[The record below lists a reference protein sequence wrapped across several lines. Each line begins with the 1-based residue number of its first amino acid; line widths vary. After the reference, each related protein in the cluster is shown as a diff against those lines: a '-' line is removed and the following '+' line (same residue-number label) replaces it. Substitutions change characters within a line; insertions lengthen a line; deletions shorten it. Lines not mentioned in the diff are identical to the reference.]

1 MTIQHERILSS
12 RSYNDPSAP
21 WNEPNDRNITVEV
34 NVELGTFVDVTIPQ
48 YKEGRHL
55 VINEEELKEAVE
67 EAIKDKLNIDNED
80 IVLNNLTIY
89 NYQ

>member
-1 MTIQHERILSS
+1 MSGYYPVGA
-12 RSYNDPSAP
+12 YNDPSAP
-21 WNEPNDRNITVEV
+21 WNEPNDRNVTVEV
-34 NVELGTFVDVTIPQ
+34 NVELGTFVDITIPQ
-48 YKEGRHL
+48 YKEGGHL

-80 IVLNNLTIY
+80 IVLNNLAIY

>member
-1 MTIQHERILSS
+1 MSGYYPVGAS
-12 RSYNDPSAP
+12 NDPSAP
-21 WNEPNDRNITVEV
+21 WNEPNNRNVTVEV
-34 NVELGTFVDVTIPQ
+34 NIELGTFVDVTIPQ

-80 IVLNNLTIY
+80 IVLNNLSIC

>member
-1 MTIQHERILSS
+1 MSGYYPAGAS
-12 RSYNDPSAP
+12 NDPSAP

-34 NVELGTFVDVTIPQ
+34 NVELGTFVDVTISQ

-67 EAIKDKLNIDNED
+67 EAIKDKLNIDNKD
-80 IVLNNLTIY
+80 IVLNNLTIC

>member
-1 MTIQHERILSS
+1 MSGYYPAGA
-12 RSYNDPSAP
+12 YNDPSAP
-21 WNEPNDRNITVEV
+21 WNESNDRDLTVEV

-48 YKEGRHL
+48 YKEGEHL

>member
-1 MTIQHERILSS
+1 MSGYYRVGA
-12 RSYNDPSAP
+12 YNDPSAP
-21 WNEPNDRNITVEV
+21 WNEPNDRNVTVEV

-80 IVLNNLTIY
+80 IVLNNLAIY

>member
-1 MTIQHERILSS
+1 MNGYYPAGAE
-12 RSYNDPSAP
+12 NDPNAP
-21 WNEPNDRNITVEV
+21 YNQPIDRDIEVEV
-34 NVELGTFVDVTIPQ
+34 NVEIGTFVDITIPQ

-80 IVLNNLTIY
+80 IVLNNLTIC

>member
-1 MTIQHERILSS
+1 MSGYYPAGA
-12 RSYNDPSAP
+12 YNDPSAP

-55 VINEEELKEAVE
+55 VINEKELKEAVE

>member
-1 MTIQHERILSS
+1 MSGYYPAGA
-12 RSYNDPSAP
+12 YNDPSAP
-21 WNEPNDRNITVEV
+21 WNELNDRNITVEV
-34 NVELGTFVDVTIPQ
+34 NVELGTFVDITIPQ
-48 YKEGRHL
+48 YKEGGHL

-80 IVLNNLTIY
+80 IVLNNLIIC

>member
-1 MTIQHERILSS
+1 MSGYYQAGA
-12 RSYNDPSAP
+12 YNDPSAP

-34 NVELGTFVDVTIPQ
+34 NVELGTFVDITIPQ
-48 YKEGRHL
+48 YKEGGHL

-80 IVLNNLTIY
+80 IVLNNLAIY

>member
-1 MTIQHERILSS
+1 MSGYYPAGAS
-12 RSYNDPSAP
+12 NDPSAP
-21 WNEPNDRNITVEV
+21 WNEPNDRNVTVEV
-34 NVELGTFVDVTIPQ
+34 NVELGTFVDVTISQ

-80 IVLNNLTIY
+80 IILNNLTIC

>member
-1 MTIQHERILSS
+1 MSGYYTAGA
-12 RSYNDPSAP
+12 YNDPSAP

-34 NVELGTFVDVTIPQ
+34 NVELGTFVDITIPQ